1 MINETITKELQK
13 KITILEKE
21 LGVQIKLVPKISSY
35 SIMFS
40 PNEKYPNEK
49 VLIIYN
55 VKEEKFDITFT
66 FDKETTLMMSNP
78 KENLELANK
87 VIEKIKEG
95 IN

>member
-49 VLIIYN
+49 VLIIYSS
-55 VKEEKFDITFT
+55 KEKAFDVTFA
-66 FDKETTLMMSNP
+66 FEKETTLMISNP

-87 VIEKIKEG
+87 VIEKITEG

>member
-1 MINETITKELQK
+1 
-13 KITILEKE
+13 
-21 LGVQIKLVPKISSY
+21 
-35 SIMFS
+35 MF
-40 PNEKYPNEK
+40 
-49 VLIIYN
+49 LIIN
-55 VKEEKFDITFT
+55 VKEEKFDITFA